1 MQEREADDGNLG
13 EVAGEER
20 GARRGREVKGVEA
33 FATSREG
40 RGFPPDLA
48 SSVFFC
54 VKTMRI
60 GPVCHGRADDQMHLG
75 ISPET
80 CGNSI

>member
-20 GARRGREVKGVEA
+20 GARRGREVKEVEA

-48 SSVFFC
+48 SSVFFL
-54 VKTMRI
+54 RRNNED
-60 GPVCHGRADDQMHLG
+60 RAGVPQSG
-75 ISPET
+75 
-80 CGNSI
+80 